1 MALILAVLERHLG
14 VPMQDF
20 DVFVN
25 AAGGVRLV
33 EPAVDLAVAA
43 SIVSSLRNRATAAQ
57 LLFLGELGLAG
68 EVRGIPHL
76 QQRLHEGKRLGS
88 RAIVLN
94 LTWRG

>member
-1 MALILAVLERHLG
+1 
-14 VPMQDF
+14 
-20 DVFVN
+20 
-25 AAGGVRLV
+25 V

-76 QQRLHEGKRLGS
+76 QQRLHEGKRLGFT
-88 RAIVLN
+88 RAIVPKFNLEGLN
-94 LTWRG
+94 VPSGMQVVGVSSLQEAFASVF